1 MGSCRGC
8 PFARRPPKSGGR
20 PGTCSTFVQ
29 LDGLSRCVQLAHHSD
44 TWNRCSGSLRCALV
58 AWLTKP
64 SILPPLTSA
73 VALVWP
79 CGPPPFTSAWST
91 NGLSHLPVFAFGMHG
106 DGLPPFVGIPL
117 AFGYVPK

>member
-1 MGSCRGC
+1 MSPRVWYPITSGVLVAAHAGFVGSEH
-8 PFARRPPKSGGR
+8 P
-20 PGTCSTFVQ
+20 
-29 LDGLSRCVQLAHHSD
+29 
-44 TWNRCSGSLRCALV
+44 RCALV

-79 CGPPPFTSAWST
+79 CGPPPFTSALST

-106 DGLPPFVGIPL
+106 DGLPFVGIPL